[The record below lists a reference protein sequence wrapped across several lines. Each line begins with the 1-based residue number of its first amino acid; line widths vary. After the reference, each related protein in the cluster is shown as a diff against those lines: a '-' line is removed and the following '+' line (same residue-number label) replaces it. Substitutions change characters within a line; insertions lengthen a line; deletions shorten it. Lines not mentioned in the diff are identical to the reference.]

1 MYLVT
6 TVKLQGKHFHFVNVN
21 KLPSREICNTKPI
34 ALGTSNKTIHK
45 KAMFKNWTLSF
56 VKMESADAGKEKI
69 SGGAIS
75 KLVS

>member
-1 MYLVT
+1 
-6 TVKLQGKHFHFVNVN
+6 
-21 KLPSREICNTKPI
+21 
-34 ALGTSNKTIHK
+34 
-45 KAMFKNWTLSF
+45 MFKNWTLSF